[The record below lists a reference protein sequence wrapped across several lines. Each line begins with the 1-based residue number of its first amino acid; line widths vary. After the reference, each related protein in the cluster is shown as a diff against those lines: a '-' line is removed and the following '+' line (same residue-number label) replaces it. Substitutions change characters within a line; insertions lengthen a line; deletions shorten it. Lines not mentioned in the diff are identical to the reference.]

1 MSFKSKVYNRLH
13 VIFYL
18 SKDTLVSFFQERAFF
33 HGAALSYYALFSMFP
48 LLFLIVSFLGRIL
61 GEDFILK
68 MIKNFLLE
76 NVGLSNVDEIMAVV
90 GTYNLDRG
98 NIFLEIIGIV
108 FVLIASSAFLTSL
121 RNSINEF
128 YNIEKT
134 VHKGRKAIQVNIFER
149 LVSLVFL
156 AVFASVFLIIYMFHS
171 VGFTL
176 IHSWLDSSTDIQVF
190 ILRVMDFS
198 FSILLNYII
207 FLLIF
212 KFLHNGLVTWRV
224 ASMGAIVTAVL
235 LFLGQL
241 LIKYYLLNMFV
252 LGTAGIAGSLF
263 IFMAWVHYSS
273 QIIFVGAKFT
283 FTFSKKIGSP
293 ILSKYKI
300 QEKL

>member
-1 MSFKSKVYNRLH
+1 

-18 SKDTLVSFFQERAFF
+18 AKDTLLSFFQERAFF

-48 LLFLIVSFLGRIL
+48 LLFLIISFLGRIL

-68 MIKNFLLE
+68 MIKNFLVE

-90 GTYNLDRG
+90 GTYNLDKG
-98 NIFLEIIGIV
+98 NIFLEIIGIL

-134 VHKGRKAIQVNIFER
+134 IFKGRKAIQVNVFER
-149 LVSLVFL
+149 LISLLFL

-171 VGFTL
+171 VGFTV
-176 IHSWLDSSTDIQVF
+176 IHSWLDSSTDIQVL
-190 ILRVMDFS
+190 ILRIMDFS
-198 FSILLNYII
+198 FSILLNYVI

-212 KFLHNGLVTWRV
+212 KFLNNGKVTWRV

-293 ILSKYKI
+293 IVSKYSNQITGQK
-300 QEKL
+300 

>member
-1 MSFKSKVYNRLH
+1 L
-13 VIFYL
+13 L
-18 SKDTLVSFFQERAFF
+18 SFFQERAFF

-48 LLFLIVSFLGRIL
+48 LLFLIISFLGRIL

-68 MIKNFLLE
+68 LIKEFLLE
-76 NVGLSNVDEIMAVV
+76 NVGLRNVDEIMEVV
-90 GTYNLDRG
+90 GTYNLDKG
-98 NIFLEIIGIV
+98 NIFLEIIGVV

-128 YNIEKT
+128 YNIERT
-134 VHKGRKAIQVNIFER
+134 VLKGRKAIQVNIFER
-149 LVSLVFL
+149 LISLLFL
-156 AVFASVFLIIYMFHS
+156 AVFASVFLILYMFHS

-176 IHSWLDSSTDIQVF
+176 LHSLLGSSSDIQRMF
-190 ILRVMDFS
+190 FSILDFS

-212 KFLHNGLVTWRV
+212 KFLNNGKVTWRV

-283 FTFSKKIGSP
+283 YTFSKKIGSP
-293 ILSKYKI
+293 IVSK
-300 QEKL
+300 

>member
-1 MSFKSKVYNRLH
+1 L
-13 VIFYL
+13 L
-18 SKDTLVSFFQERAFF
+18 SFFQERAFF

-48 LLFLIVSFLGRIL
+48 LLFLIISFLGRIL

-68 MIKNFLLE
+68 LIKEFLLE
-76 NVGLSNVDEIMAVV
+76 NVGLRNVDEIMEVV
-90 GTYNLDRG
+90 GTYNLDKG
-98 NIFLEIIGIV
+98 NIFLEIIGVV

-128 YNIEKT
+128 YNIERS
-134 VHKGRKAIQVNIFER
+134 VLKGRKAIQVNLFER
-149 LVSLVFL
+149 LISLLFL
-156 AVFASVFLIIYMFHS
+156 AVFASVFLILYMFHS

-176 IHSWLDSSTDIQVF
+176 LHSLLGSSSDIQRMF
-190 ILRVMDFS
+190 FSILDFS
-198 FSILLNYII
+198 FSVLLNYII

-212 KFLHNGLVTWRV
+212 KFLNNGKVTWRV

-241 LIKYYLLNMFV
+241 LIKYYLLNLFV

-283 FTFSKKIGSP
+283 YTFSKKIGLP
-293 ILSKYKI
+293 IVSK
-300 QEKL
+300 

>member
-1 MSFKSKVYNRLH
+1 
-13 VIFYL
+13 
-18 SKDTLVSFFQERAFF
+18 
-33 HGAALSYYALFSMFP
+33 MFP

-283 FTFSKKIGSP
+283 FTFSKKIGCP
-293 ILSKYKI
+293 ILSKSQN
-300 QEKL
+300 QEK

>member
-1 MSFKSKVYNRLH
+1 L
-13 VIFYL
+13 L
-18 SKDTLVSFFQERAFF
+18 SFFQERAFF

-48 LLFLIVSFLGRIL
+48 LLFLIISFLGRIL

-68 MIKNFLLE
+68 LIKEFLLE
-76 NVGLSNVDEIMAVV
+76 NVGLRNVDEIMEVV
-90 GTYNLDRG
+90 GTYNLDKG
-98 NIFLEIIGIV
+98 NIFLEIIGVV

-128 YNIEKT
+128 YNIERS
-134 VHKGRKAIQVNIFER
+134 VLKGRKAIQVNLFER
-149 LVSLVFL
+149 LISLLFL
-156 AVFASVFLIIYMFHS
+156 AVFASVFLILYMFHS

-176 IHSWLDSSTDIQVF
+176 LHSLLGSSSDIQRIF
-190 ILRVMDFS
+190 FSILDFS
-198 FSILLNYII
+198 FSVLLNYII

-212 KFLHNGLVTWRV
+212 KFLNNGKVTWRV

-241 LIKYYLLNMFV
+241 LIKYYLLNLFV

-283 FTFSKKIGSP
+283 YTFSKKIGLP
-293 ILSKYKI
+293 IVSK
-300 QEKL
+300 

>member
-1 MSFKSKVYNRLH
+1 L
-13 VIFYL
+13 L
-18 SKDTLVSFFQERAFF
+18 SFFQERAFF

-293 ILSKYKI
+293 IVSK
-300 QEKL
+300 

>member
-1 MSFKSKVYNRLH
+1 L
-13 VIFYL
+13 L
-18 SKDTLVSFFQERAFF
+18 SFFQERAFF

-48 LLFLIVSFLGRIL
+48 LLFLIISFLGRIL

-68 MIKNFLLE
+68 LIKEFLLE
-76 NVGLSNVDEIMAVV
+76 NVGLRNVDEIMEVV
-90 GTYNLDRG
+90 GTYNLDKG
-98 NIFLEIIGIV
+98 NIFLEIIGV
-108 FVLIASSAFLTSL
+108 AFVLIASSAFLTSL

-128 YNIEKT
+128 YNIERT
-134 VHKGRKAIQVNIFER
+134 VLKGRKAIQVNIFER
-149 LVSLVFL
+149 LISLLFL
-156 AVFASVFLIIYMFHS
+156 AVFASVFLILYMFHS

-176 IHSWLDSSTDIQVF
+176 LHSLLGSSSDIQRMF
-190 ILRVMDFS
+190 FSILDFS
-198 FSILLNYII
+198 FSVLLNYII

-212 KFLHNGLVTWRV
+212 KFLNNGKVTWRV
-224 ASMGAIVTAVL
+224 AKMGAIVTAVL

-283 FTFSKKIGSP
+283 YTFSKKIGSP
-293 ILSKYKI
+293 IVSK
-300 QEKL
+300 

>member
-1 MSFKSKVYNRLH
+1 MSFKSKLYNRLH

-18 SKDTLVSFFQERAFF
+18 SKDTLLSFFQERAFF

-48 LLFLIVSFLGRIL
+48 LLFLIISFLGRIL

-68 MIKNFLLE
+68 LIKEFLLE
-76 NVGLSNVDEIMAVV
+76 NVGLRNVDEIMEVV
-90 GTYNLDRG
+90 GTYNLDKG
-98 NIFLEIIGIV
+98 NIFLEIIGVV

-128 YNIEKT
+128 YNIERT
-134 VHKGRKAIQVNIFER
+134 VLKGRKAIQVNLFER
-149 LVSLVFL
+149 LISLLFL
-156 AVFASVFLIIYMFHS
+156 AVFASVFLILYMFHS

-176 IHSWLDSSTDIQVF
+176 LHSLLGSSSDIQRMF
-190 ILRVMDFS
+190 FSILDFS
-198 FSILLNYII
+198 FSVLLNYII

-212 KFLHNGLVTWRV
+212 KFLNNGKVTWRV

-293 ILSKYKI
+293 IVSK
-300 QEKL
+300 

>member
-1 MSFKSKVYNRLH
+1 L
-13 VIFYL
+13 L
-18 SKDTLVSFFQERAFF
+18 SFFQERAFF

-76 NVGLSNVDEIMAVV
+76 NVGLSNVDELMAVV

-283 FTFSKKIGSP
+283 FTFSKKIGCP
-293 ILSKYKI
+293 ILSKSQN
-300 QEKL
+300 QEK

>member
-1 MSFKSKVYNRLH
+1 M
-13 VIFYL
+13 IFYL
-18 SKDTLVSFFQERAFF
+18 AKDTLFSFFQERAFF

-48 LLFLIVSFLGRIL
+48 LLFLIISFLGRIL

-68 MIKNFLLE
+68 MIKNFLVE

-90 GTYNLDRG
+90 GTYNLDKG

-134 VHKGRKAIQVNIFER
+134 IFKGRKAIQVNVFER
-149 LVSLVFL
+149 LISLLFL

-171 VGFTL
+171 VGFTV
-176 IHSWLDSSTDIQVF
+176 IHSWLDSSTDIQVL
-190 ILRVMDFS
+190 ILRIMDFS
-198 FSILLNYII
+198 FSILLNYVI

-212 KFLHNGLVTWRV
+212 KFLNNGKVTWRV

-293 ILSKYKI
+293 IVSKYSNQITGQK
-300 QEKL
+300 

>member
-1 MSFKSKVYNRLH
+1 

-18 SKDTLVSFFQERAFF
+18 AKDTLLSFFQERAFF

-48 LLFLIVSFLGRIL
+48 LLFLIISFLGRIL

-68 MIKNFLLE
+68 MIKNFLVE

-90 GTYNLDRG
+90 GTYNLDKG
-98 NIFLEIIGIV
+98 NIFLEIIGIL

-134 VHKGRKAIQVNIFER
+134 IFKGRKAIQVNVFER
-149 LVSLVFL
+149 LISLLFL

-171 VGFTL
+171 VGLTV
-176 IHSWLDSSTDIQVF
+176 IHSWLDSSTDIQVL
-190 ILRVMDFS
+190 ILRIMDFS
-198 FSILLNYII
+198 FSILLNYVI

-212 KFLHNGLVTWRV
+212 KFLNNGKVTWRV

-293 ILSKYKI
+293 IVSKYSNQITGQK
-300 QEKL
+300 

>member
-1 MSFKSKVYNRLH
+1 
-13 VIFYL
+13 
-18 SKDTLVSFFQERAFF
+18 
-33 HGAALSYYALFSMFP
+33 MFP

-198 FSILLNYII
+198 FSIL
-207 FLLIF
+207 FLYVHKRGILLDHFGSDSRWDLLEIHISYGRKAILIVH
-212 KFLHNGLVTWRV
+212 LH
-224 ASMGAIVTAVL
+224 IV
-235 LFLGQL
+235 Q
-241 LIKYYLLNMFV
+241 
-252 LGTAGIAGSLF
+252 
-263 IFMAWVHYSS
+263 WVHN
-273 QIIFVGAKFT
+273 
-283 FTFSKKIGSP
+283 P
-293 ILSKYKI
+293 LSA
-300 QEKL
+300 

>member
-1 MSFKSKVYNRLH
+1 M
-13 VIFYL
+13 IFYL
-18 SKDTLVSFFQERAFF
+18 AKDTLFSFFQERAFF

-48 LLFLIVSFLGRIL
+48 LLFLIISFLGRIL

-68 MIKNFLLE
+68 MIKNFLVE

-90 GTYNLDRG
+90 GTYNLDKG

-134 VHKGRKAIQVNIFER
+134 IFKGRKAIQVNVFER
-149 LVSLVFL
+149 LISLLFL

-171 VGFTL
+171 VGLTV
-176 IHSWLDSSTDIQVF
+176 IHSWLDSSTDIQVL
-190 ILRVMDFS
+190 ILRIMDFS
-198 FSILLNYII
+198 FSILLNYVI

-212 KFLHNGLVTWRV
+212 KFLNNGKVTWRV

-293 ILSKYKI
+293 IVSKYSNQITGQK
-300 QEKL
+300 

>member
-1 MSFKSKVYNRLH
+1 ML
-13 VIFYL
+13 
-18 SKDTLVSFFQERAFF
+18 SFFQERAFF

-48 LLFLIVSFLGRIL
+48 LLFLIISFLGRIL

-68 MIKNFLLE
+68 LIKEFLLE
-76 NVGLSNVDEIMAVV
+76 NVGLRNVDEIMEVV
-90 GTYNLDRG
+90 GTYNLDKG
-98 NIFLEIIGIV
+98 NVFLEIIGV
-108 FVLIASSAFLTSL
+108 AFVLIASSAFLTSL

-128 YNIEKT
+128 YNIERT
-134 VHKGRKAIQVNIFER
+134 VLKGRKAIQVNLFER
-149 LVSLVFL
+149 LISLLFL
-156 AVFASVFLIIYMFHS
+156 AVFASVFLILYMFHS

-176 IHSWLDSSTDIQVF
+176 LHSLLGSSSDIQRMF
-190 ILRVMDFS
+190 FSILDFS
-198 FSILLNYII
+198 FSVLLNYII

-212 KFLHNGLVTWRV
+212 KFLNNGKVTWRV

-241 LIKYYLLNMFV
+241 LIKYYLLNLFV

-283 FTFSKKIGSP
+283 YTFSKKIGSP
-293 ILSKYKI
+293 IVSK
-300 QEKL
+300 

>member
-1 MSFKSKVYNRLH
+1 MSFKSKLYNRLH

-18 SKDTLVSFFQERAFF
+18 SKDTLLSFFQERAFF

-48 LLFLIVSFLGRIL
+48 LLFLIISFLGRIL

-68 MIKNFLLE
+68 LIKEFLLE
-76 NVGLSNVDEIMAVV
+76 NVGLRNVDEIMEVV
-90 GTYNLDRG
+90 GTYNLDKG
-98 NIFLEIIGIV
+98 NIFLEIIGVV

-128 YNIEKT
+128 YNIERT
-134 VHKGRKAIQVNIFER
+134 VLKGRKAIQVNIFER
-149 LVSLVFL
+149 LISLLFL
-156 AVFASVFLIIYMFHS
+156 AVFASVFLILYMFHS

-176 IHSWLDSSTDIQVF
+176 LHSLLGSSSDIQRMF
-190 ILRVMDFS
+190 FSILDFS

-212 KFLHNGLVTWRV
+212 KFLNNGKVTWRV

-293 ILSKYKI
+293 IVSK
-300 QEKL
+300 

>member
-224 ASMGAIVTAVL
+224 ASMGAIVTTVL

>member
-1 MSFKSKVYNRLH
+1 ML
-13 VIFYL
+13 
-18 SKDTLVSFFQERAFF
+18 SFFQERAFF

-48 LLFLIVSFLGRIL
+48 LLFLIISFLGRIL

-68 MIKNFLLE
+68 LIKEFLLE
-76 NVGLSNVDEIMAVV
+76 NVGLRNVDEIMEVV
-90 GTYNLDRG
+90 GTYNLDKG
-98 NIFLEIIGIV
+98 NIFLEIIGVV

-128 YNIEKT
+128 YNIERT
-134 VHKGRKAIQVNIFER
+134 VLKGRKAIQVNIFER
-149 LVSLVFL
+149 LISLLFL
-156 AVFASVFLIIYMFHS
+156 AVFASVFLILYMFHS

-176 IHSWLDSSTDIQVF
+176 LHSLLGSSSDIQRIF
-190 ILRVMDFS
+190 FSILDFS
-198 FSILLNYII
+198 FSVLLNYII

-212 KFLHNGLVTWRV
+212 KFLNNGKVTWRV

-293 ILSKYKI
+293 IVSK
-300 QEKL
+300 

>member
-18 SKDTLVSFFQERAFF
+18 SKDTLLSFFQERAFF

>member
-1 MSFKSKVYNRLH
+1 LSFKSKVYNRLH

-18 SKDTLVSFFQERAFF
+18 SKDTLLSFFQERAFF

-283 FTFSKKIGSP
+283 FTFSKKIGCP
-293 ILSKYKI
+293 ILSKSQNK
-300 QEKL
+300 EK

>member
-1 MSFKSKVYNRLH
+1 

-18 SKDTLVSFFQERAFF
+18 AKDTLLSFFQERAFF

-48 LLFLIVSFLGRIL
+48 LLFLIISFLGRIL

-68 MIKNFLLE
+68 MIKNFLVE

-90 GTYNLDRG
+90 GTYNLDKG

-134 VHKGRKAIQVNIFER
+134 IFKGRKAIQVNVFER
-149 LVSLVFL
+149 LISLLFL

-171 VGFTL
+171 VGLTV
-176 IHSWLDSSTDIQVF
+176 IHSWLDSSTDIQVL
-190 ILRVMDFS
+190 ILRIMDFS
-198 FSILLNYII
+198 FSILLNYVI

-212 KFLHNGLVTWRV
+212 KFLNNGKVTWRV

-293 ILSKYKI
+293 IVSKYSNQITGQK
-300 QEKL
+300 

>member
-1 MSFKSKVYNRLH
+1 MSFKSKLYNRLH
-13 VIFYL
+13 VTFYL
-18 SKDTLVSFFQERAFF
+18 SKDTLLSFFQERAFF

-48 LLFLIVSFLGRIL
+48 LLFLIISFLGRIL

-68 MIKNFLLE
+68 LIKEFLLE
-76 NVGLSNVDEIMAVV
+76 NVGLRNVDEIMEVV
-90 GTYNLDRG
+90 GTYNLDKG
-98 NIFLEIIGIV
+98 NIFLEIIGVV

-128 YNIEKT
+128 YNIERT
-134 VHKGRKAIQVNIFER
+134 VLKGRKAIQVNIFER
-149 LVSLVFL
+149 LISLLFL
-156 AVFASVFLIIYMFHS
+156 AVFASVFLILYMFHS

-176 IHSWLDSSTDIQVF
+176 LHSLLGSSSDIQRIF
-190 ILRVMDFS
+190 FSILDFS
-198 FSILLNYII
+198 FSVLLNYII

-212 KFLHNGLVTWRV
+212 KFLNNGKVTWRV

-241 LIKYYLLNMFV
+241 LIKYYLLNLFV

-283 FTFSKKIGSP
+283 YTFSKKIGSP
-293 ILSKYKI
+293 IVSK
-300 QEKL
+300 

>member
-1 MSFKSKVYNRLH
+1 ML
-13 VIFYL
+13 
-18 SKDTLVSFFQERAFF
+18 SFFQERAFF

-48 LLFLIVSFLGRIL
+48 LLFLIISFLGRIL

-68 MIKNFLLE
+68 LIKEFLLE
-76 NVGLSNVDEIMAVV
+76 NVGLRNVDEIMEVV
-90 GTYNLDRG
+90 GTYNLDKG
-98 NIFLEIIGIV
+98 NIFLEIIGVV

-128 YNIEKT
+128 YNIQRT
-134 VHKGRKAIQVNIFER
+134 VLKGRKAIQVNIFER
-149 LVSLVFL
+149 LISLLFL
-156 AVFASVFLIIYMFHS
+156 AVFASVFLILYMFHS

-176 IHSWLDSSTDIQVF
+176 LHSLLGSSSDIQRIF
-190 ILRVMDFS
+190 FSILDFS
-198 FSILLNYII
+198 FSVLLNYII

-212 KFLHNGLVTWRV
+212 KFLNNGKVTWRV

-293 ILSKYKI
+293 IVSK
-300 QEKL
+300 

>member
-1 MSFKSKVYNRLH
+1 M
-13 VIFYL
+13 IFYL
-18 SKDTLVSFFQERAFF
+18 AKDTLLSFFQERAFF

-48 LLFLIVSFLGRIL
+48 LLFLIISFLGRIL

-68 MIKNFLLE
+68 MIKNFLVE

-90 GTYNLDRG
+90 GTYNLDKG
-98 NIFLEIIGIV
+98 NIFLEIIGIL

-134 VHKGRKAIQVNIFER
+134 IFKGRKAIQVNVFER
-149 LVSLVFL
+149 LISLLFL

-171 VGFTL
+171 VGFTV
-176 IHSWLDSSTDIQVF
+176 IHSWLDSSTDIQVL
-190 ILRVMDFS
+190 ILRIMDFS
-198 FSILLNYII
+198 FSILLNYVI

-212 KFLHNGLVTWRV
+212 KFLNNGKVTWRV

-293 ILSKYKI
+293 IVSKYSNQITGQK
-300 QEKL
+300 

>member
-1 MSFKSKVYNRLH
+1 LSFKSKLYNRIH
-13 VIFYL
+13 VIFHL
-18 SKDTLVSFFQERAFF
+18 AKDTLLSFFQERAFF

-48 LLFLIVSFLGRIL
+48 LLFLIISFLGRIL

-68 MIKNFLLE
+68 LIKDFLLE
-76 NVGLSNVDEIMAVV
+76 NVGLRNVDEIMEVV
-90 GTYNLDRG
+90 GTYNLDKG
-98 NIFLEIIGIV
+98 NLFLEIIGIL
-108 FVLIASSAFLTSL
+108 FVLIASSAFLNSL

-128 YNIEKT
+128 YNIERVVLT
-134 VHKGRKAIQVNIFER
+134 GRKAIQVNVFER
-149 LVSLVFL
+149 IVSLLFL
-156 AVFASVFLIIYMFHS
+156 AIFASVFLILYLFHS

-176 IHSWLDSSTDIQVF
+176 IHSWLNSATDIQVLL
-190 ILRVMDFS
+190 LRLLDFS

-207 FLLIF
+207 FILIF
-212 KFLHNGLVTWRV
+212 KYLNNGKVAWRV
-224 ASMGAIVTAVL
+224 ASMGAIVTAIM

-283 FTFSKKIGSP
+283 YTFSKKIGSP
-293 ILSKYKI
+293 IVSK
-300 QEKL
+300 

>member
-1 MSFKSKVYNRLH
+1 L
-13 VIFYL
+13 L
-18 SKDTLVSFFQERAFF
+18 SFFQERAFF

-48 LLFLIVSFLGRIL
+48 LLFLIISFLGRIL

-68 MIKNFLLE
+68 LIKEFLLE
-76 NVGLSNVDEIMAVV
+76 NVGLRNVDEIMEVV
-90 GTYNLDRG
+90 GTYNLDKG
-98 NIFLEIIGIV
+98 NIFLEIIGVV

-128 YNIEKT
+128 YNIERT
-134 VHKGRKAIQVNIFER
+134 VLKGRKAIQVNIFER
-149 LVSLVFL
+149 LISLLFL
-156 AVFASVFLIIYMFHS
+156 AVFASVFLILYMFHS

-176 IHSWLDSSTDIQVF
+176 LHSLLGSSSDIQRMF
-190 ILRVMDFS
+190 FSILDFS
-198 FSILLNYII
+198 FSVLLNYII

-212 KFLHNGLVTWRV
+212 KFLNNGKVTWRV

-283 FTFSKKIGSP
+283 YTFSKKIGSP
-293 ILSKYKI
+293 IVSK
-300 QEKL
+300 

>member
-1 MSFKSKVYNRLH
+1 LSFKSKLYNRLH

-18 SKDTLVSFFQERAFF
+18 SKDTLLSFFQERAFF

-48 LLFLIVSFLGRIL
+48 LLFLIISFLGRIL

-68 MIKNFLLE
+68 LIKEFLLE
-76 NVGLSNVDEIMAVV
+76 NVGLRNVDEIMEVV
-90 GTYNLDRG
+90 GTYNLDKG
-98 NIFLEIIGIV
+98 NIFLEIIGVV

-128 YNIEKT
+128 YNIERT
-134 VHKGRKAIQVNIFER
+134 VLKGRKAIQVNIFER
-149 LVSLVFL
+149 LISLLFL
-156 AVFASVFLIIYMFHS
+156 AVFASVFLILYMFHS

-176 IHSWLDSSTDIQVF
+176 LHSLLGSSSDIQRMF
-190 ILRVMDFS
+190 FSILDFS

-212 KFLHNGLVTWRV
+212 KFLNNGKVTWRV

-283 FTFSKKIGSP
+283 YTFSKKIGSP
-293 ILSKYKI
+293 IVSK
-300 QEKL
+300 

>member
-1 MSFKSKVYNRLH
+1 LSFKSKLYNRLH

-18 SKDTLVSFFQERAFF
+18 SKDTLLSFFQERAFF

-48 LLFLIVSFLGRIL
+48 LLFLIISFLGRIL

-68 MIKNFLLE
+68 LIKEFLLE
-76 NVGLSNVDEIMAVV
+76 NVGLRNVDEIMEVV
-90 GTYNLDRG
+90 GTYNLDKG
-98 NIFLEIIGIV
+98 NIFLEIIGVV

-128 YNIEKT
+128 YNIERT
-134 VHKGRKAIQVNIFER
+134 VLKGRKAIQVNIFER
-149 LVSLVFL
+149 LISLLFL
-156 AVFASVFLIIYMFHS
+156 AVFASVFLILYMFHS

-176 IHSWLDSSTDIQVF
+176 LHSLLGSSSDIQRMF
-190 ILRVMDFS
+190 FSILDFS
-198 FSILLNYII
+198 FSVLLNYII

-212 KFLHNGLVTWRV
+212 KFLNNGKVTWRV

-241 LIKYYLLNMFV
+241 LIKYYLLNLFV

-283 FTFSKKIGSP
+283 YTFSKKIGSP
-293 ILSKYKI
+293 IVSK
-300 QEKL
+300 

>member
-1 MSFKSKVYNRLH
+1 MSFKSKLYNRLH

-18 SKDTLVSFFQERAFF
+18 SKDTLLSFFQERAFF

-48 LLFLIVSFLGRIL
+48 LLFLIISFLGRIL

-68 MIKNFLLE
+68 LIKEFLLE
-76 NVGLSNVDEIMAVV
+76 NVGLRNVDEIMEVV
-90 GTYNLDRG
+90 GTYNLDKG
-98 NIFLEIIGIV
+98 NIFLEIIGV
-108 FVLIASSAFLTSL
+108 AFVLIASSAFLTSL

-128 YNIEKT
+128 YNIERT
-134 VHKGRKAIQVNIFER
+134 VLKGRKAIQVNIFER
-149 LVSLVFL
+149 LISLLFL
-156 AVFASVFLIIYMFHS
+156 AVFASVFLILYMFHS

-176 IHSWLDSSTDIQVF
+176 LHSLLGSSSDIQRMF
-190 ILRVMDFS
+190 FSILDFS
-198 FSILLNYII
+198 FSVLLNYII

-212 KFLHNGLVTWRV
+212 KFLNNGKVTWRV

-241 LIKYYLLNMFV
+241 LIKYYLLNLFV

-283 FTFSKKIGSP
+283 YTFSKKIGLP
-293 ILSKYKI
+293 IVSK
-300 QEKL
+300 

>member
-1 MSFKSKVYNRLH
+1 MSFKSKLYNRLH

-18 SKDTLVSFFQERAFF
+18 SKDTLLSFFQERAFF

-48 LLFLIVSFLGRIL
+48 LLFLIISFLGRIL

-68 MIKNFLLE
+68 LIKEFLLE
-76 NVGLSNVDEIMAVV
+76 NVGLRNVDEIMEVV
-90 GTYNLDRG
+90 GTYNLDKG
-98 NIFLEIIGIV
+98 NIFLEIIGVV

-128 YNIEKT
+128 YNIQRT
-134 VHKGRKAIQVNIFER
+134 VLKGRKAIQVNIFER
-149 LVSLVFL
+149 LISLLFL
-156 AVFASVFLIIYMFHS
+156 AVFASVFLILYMFHS

-176 IHSWLDSSTDIQVF
+176 LHSLLGSSSDIQRIF
-190 ILRVMDFS
+190 FSILDFS
-198 FSILLNYII
+198 FSVLLNYII

-212 KFLHNGLVTWRV
+212 KFLNNGKVTWRV

-273 QIIFVGAKFT
+273 QIIFIGAKFT

-293 ILSKYKI
+293 IVSK
-300 QEKL
+300 

>member
-1 MSFKSKVYNRLH
+1 L
-13 VIFYL
+13 L
-18 SKDTLVSFFQERAFF
+18 SFFQERAFF

-48 LLFLIVSFLGRIL
+48 LLFLIISFLGRIL

-68 MIKNFLLE
+68 LIKEFLLE
-76 NVGLSNVDEIMAVV
+76 NVGLRNVDEIMEVV
-90 GTYNLDRG
+90 GTYNLDKG
-98 NIFLEIIGIV
+98 NIFLEIIGV
-108 FVLIASSAFLTSL
+108 AFVLIASSAFLTSL

-128 YNIEKT
+128 YNIERT
-134 VHKGRKAIQVNIFER
+134 VLKGRKAIQVNIFER
-149 LVSLVFL
+149 LISLLFL
-156 AVFASVFLIIYMFHS
+156 AVFASVFLILYMFHS

-176 IHSWLDSSTDIQVF
+176 LHSLLGSSSDIQRMF
-190 ILRVMDFS
+190 FSILDFS
-198 FSILLNYII
+198 FSVLLNYII

-212 KFLHNGLVTWRV
+212 KFLNNGKVTWRV

-241 LIKYYLLNMFV
+241 LIKYYLLNLFV

-283 FTFSKKIGSP
+283 YTFSKKIGSP
-293 ILSKYKI
+293 IVSK
-300 QEKL
+300 

>member
-1 MSFKSKVYNRLH
+1 M
-13 VIFYL
+13 IFNL
-18 SKDTLVSFFQERAFF
+18 AKDTLVSFFQERAFF

-48 LLFLIVSFLGRIL
+48 LLFLIISFLGRIL

-90 GTYNLDRG
+90 GTYNLDKG
-98 NIFLEIIGIV
+98 NLFLEIIGIV

-134 VHKGRKAIQVNIFER
+134 ILKGRKAIQVNVFER
-149 LVSLVFL
+149 LISLLFL
-156 AVFASVFLIIYMFHS
+156 AVFASVFLIVYMFHS
-171 VGFTL
+171 VGFTI
-176 IHSWLDSSTDIQVF
+176 IHSWLNSSTDIQIV
-190 ILRVMDFS
+190 ILRIMDFS
-198 FSILLNYII
+198 SSILLNYVI

-212 KFLHNGLVTWRV
+212 KFLNNGKVTWQV
-224 ASMGAIVTAVL
+224 ASMGAIVTAIL

-293 ILSKYKI
+293 ILSKYNNQFKN
-300 QEKL
+300 QK

>member
-1 MSFKSKVYNRLH
+1 MSFKSKLYNRLH

-18 SKDTLVSFFQERAFF
+18 SKDTLLSFFQERAFF

-48 LLFLIVSFLGRIL
+48 LLFLIISFLGRIL

-68 MIKNFLLE
+68 LIKEFLLE
-76 NVGLSNVDEIMAVV
+76 NVGLRNVDEIMEVV
-90 GTYNLDRG
+90 GTYNLDKG
-98 NIFLEIIGIV
+98 NIFLEIIGV
-108 FVLIASSAFLTSL
+108 AFVLIASSAFLTSL

-128 YNIEKT
+128 YNIERT
-134 VHKGRKAIQVNIFER
+134 VLKGRKAIQVNLFER
-149 LVSLVFL
+149 LISLLFL
-156 AVFASVFLIIYMFHS
+156 AVFASVFLILYMFHS

-176 IHSWLDSSTDIQVF
+176 LHSLLGSSSDIQRIF
-190 ILRVMDFS
+190 FSILDFS
-198 FSILLNYII
+198 FSVLLNYII

-212 KFLHNGLVTWRV
+212 KFLNNGKVTWRV

-283 FTFSKKIGSP
+283 YTFSKKIGSP
-293 ILSKYKI
+293 IVSK
-300 QEKL
+300 

>member
-1 MSFKSKVYNRLH
+1 MSFKSKLYNRLH

-18 SKDTLVSFFQERAFF
+18 SKDTLLSFFQERAFF

-48 LLFLIVSFLGRIL
+48 LLFLIISFLGRIL

-68 MIKNFLLE
+68 LIKEFLLE
-76 NVGLSNVDEIMAVV
+76 NVGLRNVDEIMEVV
-90 GTYNLDRG
+90 GTYNLDKG
-98 NIFLEIIGIV
+98 NIFLEIIGV
-108 FVLIASSAFLTSL
+108 AFVLIASSAFLTSL

-128 YNIEKT
+128 YNIERT
-134 VHKGRKAIQVNIFER
+134 VLKGRKAIQVNIFER
-149 LVSLVFL
+149 LISLLFL
-156 AVFASVFLIIYMFHS
+156 AVFASVFLILYMFHS

-176 IHSWLDSSTDIQVF
+176 LHSLLGSSSDIQRMF
-190 ILRVMDFS
+190 FSILDFS
-198 FSILLNYII
+198 FSVLLNYII

-212 KFLHNGLVTWRV
+212 KFLNNGKVTWRV

-283 FTFSKKIGSP
+283 YTFSKKIGLP
-293 ILSKYKI
+293 IVSK
-300 QEKL
+300 

>member
-1 MSFKSKVYNRLH
+1 MSFKSKLYNRLH

-18 SKDTLVSFFQERAFF
+18 SKDTLLSFFQERAFF

-48 LLFLIVSFLGRIL
+48 LLFLIISFLGRIL

-68 MIKNFLLE
+68 LIKEFLLE
-76 NVGLSNVDEIMAVV
+76 NVGLRNVDEIMEVV
-90 GTYNLDRG
+90 GTYNLDKG
-98 NIFLEIIGIV
+98 NIFLEIIGV
-108 FVLIASSAFLTSL
+108 AFVLIASSAFLTSL

-128 YNIEKT
+128 YNIERT
-134 VHKGRKAIQVNIFER
+134 VLKGRKAIQVNIFER
-149 LVSLVFL
+149 LISLLFL
-156 AVFASVFLIIYMFHS
+156 AVFASVFLILYMFHS

-176 IHSWLDSSTDIQVF
+176 LHSLLGSSSDIQRMF
-190 ILRVMDFS
+190 FSILDFS
-198 FSILLNYII
+198 FSVLLNYII

-212 KFLHNGLVTWRV
+212 KFLNNGKVTWRV

-241 LIKYYLLNMFV
+241 LIKYYLLNLFV

-283 FTFSKKIGSP
+283 YTFSKKIGSP
-293 ILSKYKI
+293 IVSK
-300 QEKL
+300 

>member
-1 MSFKSKVYNRLH
+1 

-18 SKDTLVSFFQERAFF
+18 AKDTLFSFFQERAFF

-48 LLFLIVSFLGRIL
+48 LLFLIISFLGRIL

-68 MIKNFLLE
+68 MIKNFLVE

-90 GTYNLDRG
+90 GTYNLDKG

-134 VHKGRKAIQVNIFER
+134 IFKGRKAIQVNVFER
-149 LVSLVFL
+149 LISLLFL

-171 VGFTL
+171 VGLTV
-176 IHSWLDSSTDIQVF
+176 IHSWLDSSTDIQVL
-190 ILRVMDFS
+190 ILRIMDFS
-198 FSILLNYII
+198 FSILLNYVI

-212 KFLHNGLVTWRV
+212 KFLNNGKVTWRV

-293 ILSKYKI
+293 IVSKYSNQITGQK
-300 QEKL
+300 

>member
-1 MSFKSKVYNRLH
+1 MSFKSKLYNRLH

-18 SKDTLVSFFQERAFF
+18 SKDTLLSFFQERAFF

-48 LLFLIVSFLGRIL
+48 LLFLIISFLGRIL

-68 MIKNFLLE
+68 LIKEFLLE
-76 NVGLSNVDEIMAVV
+76 NVGLRNVDEIMEVV
-90 GTYNLDRG
+90 GTYNLDKG
-98 NIFLEIIGIV
+98 NIFLEIIGV
-108 FVLIASSAFLTSL
+108 AFVLIASSAFLTSL

-128 YNIEKT
+128 YNIERT
-134 VHKGRKAIQVNIFER
+134 VLKGRKAIQVNIFER
-149 LVSLVFL
+149 LISLLFL
-156 AVFASVFLIIYMFHS
+156 AVFASIFLILYMFHS

-176 IHSWLDSSTDIQVF
+176 LHSLLGSSSDIQRMF
-190 ILRVMDFS
+190 FSILDFS
-198 FSILLNYII
+198 FSVLLNYII

-212 KFLHNGLVTWRV
+212 KFLNNGKVTWRV

-241 LIKYYLLNMFV
+241 LIKYYLLNLFV

-283 FTFSKKIGSP
+283 YTFSKKIGSP
-293 ILSKYKI
+293 IVSK
-300 QEKL
+300 

>member
-18 SKDTLVSFFQERAFF
+18 SKDTLLSFFQERAFF

-149 LVSLVFL
+149 MVSLVFL

-283 FTFSKKIGSP
+283 FTFSKKIGCP
-293 ILSKYKI
+293 ILSKSQN
-300 QEKL
+300 QEK